1 MCFHHIVNYI
11 ESFAQSPHHY
21 FLAVWKTSH
30 LSLTFFALTIPNAQK
45 TTISQK
51 IKRNWATLE
60 SVKVEF
66 SALCYMLLCLFAFFF
81 REKTETTYWQRNSF
95 QNRAVSIYNNVWQRS
110 SRARDMGSWLRV
122 QLWTARRRSLDS
134 ARGSAQRW
142 KKVKRALEWLA
153 GRVETWLDLMALV
166 VWV

>member
-81 REKTETTYWQRNSF
+81 ERKRKLLIDKEILFKTEQWVYIIMCGSGARAHEIWEAGSEFNSE
-95 QNRAVSIYNNVWQRS
+95 RLDGDLLTVLGEVHRDEKKS
-110 SRARDMGSWLRV
+110 S
-122 QLWTARRRSLDS
+122 
-134 ARGSAQRW
+134 
-142 KKVKRALEWLA
+142 EH
-153 GRVETWLDLMALV
+153 
-166 VWV
+166 